1 MFLSIYAFV
10 LADLCFN
17 VASVL
22 IFFLFICL
30 FIYLVPPRQLMANKV
45 CVYFHSVFRECCEV
59 VFTRF
64 SFFTLVFLMNVGC
77 LLRSL
82 PADVIFDNATGF
94 SFTCDLSDN
103 IAAPW
108 PSSSSLSTLSL
119 CAPGENCSKP
129 NFCKISFIT
138 CGLLWQE

>member
-1 MFLSIYAFV
+1 M
-10 LADLCFN
+10 
-17 VASVL
+17 L
-22 IFFLFICL
+22 IH
-30 FIYLVPPRQLMANKV
+30 VVTPWQLMANKV
-45 CVYFHSVFRECCEV
+45 CMCFHNVFLFLCESCESYGSLCWYV
-59 VFTRF
+59 
-64 SFFTLVFLMNVGC
+64 LMNVGC

-119 CAPGENCSKP
+119 CAPGENC
-129 NFCKISFIT
+129 
-138 CGLLWQE
+138 

>member
-1 MFLSIYAFV
+1 
-10 LADLCFN
+10 
-17 VASVL
+17 
-22 IFFLFICL
+22 
-30 FIYLVPPRQLMANKV
+30 
-45 CVYFHSVFRECCEV
+45 
-59 VFTRF
+59 
-64 SFFTLVFLMNVGC
+64 MNVGC

-119 CAPGENCSKP
+119 CAPGENC
-129 NFCKISFIT
+129 
-138 CGLLWQE
+138 